1 MNLFEMQ
8 FCVMLLVAA
17 VLGAEEKKNE
27 KRGVLGLG
35 YGLGA
40 PAAGL
45 YGGHGLGLY
54 SHGVG
59 GLGWG
64 HGLAAAPV
72 LGHGFAS
79 APLLGPGL
87 YGAHGYSAPLLG
99 HPASYGAPLL
109 SHAPLLGLGHGIGY
123 GGWR

>member
-1 MNLFEMQ
+1 M
-8 FCVMLLVAA
+8 AA
-17 VLGAEEKKNE
+17 VYGADEKKNE

-40 PAAGL
+40 PAPLLGGGI

-54 SHGVG
+54 GGHGIGGLSGIGGLG

-72 LGHGFAS
+72 LGHGIAS
-79 APLLGPGL
+79 APLVGHGL
-87 YGAHGYSAPLLG
+87 YGHGYSAPLLS
-99 HPASYGAPLL
+99 HSVSYGAPLV

-123 GGWR
+123 GGWH